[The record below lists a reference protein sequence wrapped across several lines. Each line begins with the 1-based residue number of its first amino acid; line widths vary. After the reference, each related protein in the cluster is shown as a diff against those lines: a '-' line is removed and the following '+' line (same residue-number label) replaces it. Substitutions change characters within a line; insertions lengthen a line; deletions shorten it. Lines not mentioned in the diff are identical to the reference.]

1 MSIAPADR
9 NSSAIL
15 IAPGQRWVAQRPASD
30 LIIVKKSTLSPGRW
44 LVRRCA
50 TDELTTISEPQ
61 LIGHYRLADR

>member
-9 NSSAIL
+9 NRSAII
-15 IAPGQRWVAQRPASD
+15 IAAGQRWIARRPASD

-50 TDELTTISEPQ
+50 TKDLTTISEPQ
-61 LIGHYRLADR
+61 LIEKYRLADG